1 MKRRSFFVLMM
12 AALVP
17 VLATAQS
24 PFNATDDA
32 AIRAG
37 RAGFVAAVNA
47 GDRDRIMSYAAVDC
61 VFLAAGQ
68 SLVEG
73 RAMLGEMF
81 RRAIESG
88 MTWELRM
95 ETSRIEQSGWLA
107 YELGRYWKT
116 TRRPDGTTKQSQG
129 KYVDVWKRQSDGR
142 WLLIVHAP
150 SDDPPPAPTAE
161 KR

>member
-1 MKRRSFFVLMM
+1 MKRRSFFVLVM

-24 PFNATDDA
+24 PFNATDDT

-47 GDRDRIMSYAAVDC
+47 GDRDRIMSYAAEDC
-61 VFLAAGQ
+61 VFLAEGQ
-68 SLVEG
+68 PLVEG
-73 RAMLGEMF
+73 RAALGEMF

-150 SDDPPPAPTAE
+150 SDDPPPAPRTQ
-161 KR
+161 

>member
-24 PFNATDDA
+24 PFNATDDT

-47 GDRDRIMSYAAVDC
+47 GDRDRIMSYAAEDC
-61 VFLAAGQ
+61 VFLAEGQ
-68 SLVEG
+68 PLVEG
-73 RAMLGEMF
+73 RAALGEMF

-116 TRRPDGTTKQSQG
+116 TRRPDGTTKHSQG

-150 SDDPPPAPTAE
+150 SDDPPPAPRTQ
-161 KR
+161 